1 MKFNKQFLFTL
12 LAITVI
18 AAVYRV
24 LPGRPY
30 GFAPQMAIGLFAGS
44 LFVNDKKTAFALPLL
59 SMFISDVLYQ
69 LLHMAGATEMVGFY
83 SGQWFNYLLFVG
95 LTVVGFY
102 VKANSITGIIAG
114 SIASPTLFYLISNT
128 SVWLSGGGYN
138 RPKTLEGYLQCMT
151 DGLPFY
157 GNGLLA
163 TFIFGAMLF
172 GGYALLQRN
181 KAVTV

>member
-12 LAITVI
+12 LALTVI

-44 LFVNDKKTAFALPLL
+44 LFVNDKKMAFALPLL

-83 SGQWFNYLLFVG
+83 SGQWFNYLVFVG
-95 LTVVGFY
+95 LTAVGFF
-102 VKANSITGIIAG
+102 VKANNVTSIVAG

-128 SVWLSGGGYN
+128 SVWMSGGGYS
-138 RPKTLEGYLQCMT
+138 RPKTFDGYLQCMA

-157 GNGLLA
+157 ANSLMA
-163 TFIFGAMLF
+163 TLMFGAMLF

-181 KAVTV
+181 KTVAA